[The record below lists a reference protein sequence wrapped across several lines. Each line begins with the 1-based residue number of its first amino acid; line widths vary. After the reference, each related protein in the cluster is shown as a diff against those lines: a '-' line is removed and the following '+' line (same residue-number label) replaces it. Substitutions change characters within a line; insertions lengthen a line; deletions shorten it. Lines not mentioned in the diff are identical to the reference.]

1 MKTAPNLPALNW
13 LAKRDPEAALAIF
26 HRIRDESCRYGVDA
40 EPDFDPHQR
49 DPDDAETHDAPDEL
63 LTLETLAEP
72 IHDGPDEVHLD
83 MLHEVKPDI
92 HVMLRSAGGWAT
104 PWCGERW
111 RNKRTGRVFWRG
123 EPWAYVWT
131 RQPDFPEQ
139 HVVTIGGLTFYN
151 RPETRRGREGGLL
164 LSYVDDSGKVR
175 RPAYRASKPRGG
187 KRPLRHNPQGYLN
200 LPAAIPCPLTVGG
213 LRTPMSGEPVL
224 MPMLTPQHRRAPG
237 AFMDWQTGKID
248 EEGRYGVEEGRALLR
263 SFGVDGS
270 VPFEDLPFPATRGQT
285 AIAKGAQFVGGISG
299 RSQTAS
305 TGTIGKVEEAPPLDQ
320 KTAIVL
326 EEVAARGSL
335 EKIGLKL
342 GYRGGYADRAGKRA
356 LLEAGKTLVAMNENN
371 EKKIAA

>member
-1 MKTAPNLPALNW
+1 MKAAPNLRALNW

-26 HRIRDESCRYGVDA
+26 HRLRDESCRYGVDA
-40 EPDFDPHQR
+40 EPAFDPR
-49 DPDDAETHDAPDEL
+49 GRNPDDAEAHDAPDEL
-63 LTLETLAEP
+63 LTSETMAEP
-72 IHDGPDEVHLD
+72 VYDGPDDAHLD

-131 RQPDFPEQ
+131 RQPDFPER
-139 HVVTIGGLTFYN
+139 HVVKIGGLTFYH
-151 RPETRRGREGGLL
+151 RPEVRRGLPGGLM
-164 LSYVDDSGKVR
+164 LSYVDDSGKVQ

-187 KRPLRHNPQGYLN
+187 KRPLRHDPQGYLN
-200 LPAAIPCPLTVGG
+200 LPAAIMCPLTVDG
-213 LRTPMSGEPVL
+213 LRTPMSGEPAL
-224 MPMLTPQHRRAPG
+224 MPMLTPMMRRAPG
-237 AFMDWQTGKID
+237 KAFDIAGQLD
-248 EEGRYGVEEGRALLR
+248 RVGRYGVEEGRALLR
-263 SFGVDGS
+263 SFGIDGS
-270 VPFEDLPFPATRGQT
+270 VPFEDLPIPATKCPS
-285 AIAKGAQFVGGISG
+285 AIAKGAQFIGGISG

-305 TGTIGKVEEAPPLDQ
+305 TGTIGKVEELPPLDQ
-320 KTAIVL
+320 KTAMVL

-356 LLEAGKTLVAMNENN
+356 LLEAGKTLVAKNENN